1 MHSPSPA
8 PDEYRRRIE
17 AITAQDILLANDT
30 SGPLDL
36 KTSLSLHFDRAF
48 DFDDLFPRQLQD
60 HELRKALNQ
69 AFASQAAASHLNAF
83 FKRPPATPLAT
94 GECAYFFRTLV
105 ARALPD
111 DLTGPSGAAAY
122 QSCSLAQALWARHL
136 CHKRRDAFLMAT
148 LLLHNDLPDEAP
160 PPLAPVTTVEL
171 AHALD
176 LNALSHHLLATPAGT
191 NPAEHLFATLE
202 ADVYYQGLRY
212 RPPTLR
218 EREAGHE
225 PNQYGKVTL
234 PGAALNAPV
243 AHVLDALLHAQAFS
257 QWAARL
263 AQALQLP
270 EAINSRDL
278 AEQAMT
284 DWLYPPH
291 ARRAG
296 YVLDFELFNPQNQR
310 LPYADIRLDLT
321 NSVQASLGCR
331 PAVAE
336 LAAELLLRHFAP
348 ELLLDDTPTA
358 IPYRPD
364 LNWAILRQ
372 GVMLLRDLQ
381 RPLSHEQAEQIL
393 SQPVEDSAGS
403 SEALRDT
410 LAQWGP
416 LQGHIAYMPPWSA
429 QQWRTVY
436 DHYLIAWDV
445 AQLQQR
451 PDRIAEACRLLEAA
465 NIDPAGH
472 NADGQLHLEAYLDLQ
487 TRYSAKGLPD
497 VTQWF
502 EEAFDRWLASAR
514 ILHEGLMQ
522 RLLRHLPE
530 DYLQALREGPWT
542 CYAATW
548 PRYRQPDPVPPYGDS
563 PEEHWQQE
571 VGTLGMLVLLQG
583 EHDHTLLELFPQRL
597 TWHERAIPPAAAHR
611 LSDIVTLPYQAYNE
625 APPTWDVATFHSSLS
640 TIIQAPAQHRLEA
653 LTNAYVQYVGLG
665 NSAALHAV
673 SKGATRHEAF
683 LAEKRQTSNWG
694 YLWKLIKHT
703 VPGAACIDAQNG
715 QDAVSCI
722 LDLAAGAGSATR
734 AIRRAANPL
743 ARLSAANSQAAQ
755 AMRLGLVKSARRWSE
770 LSELPPAVYARTV
783 GPRRWHSQPELPTHA
798 TWPDNFRL
806 DQPPPPGL
814 TPGQFMRDRLTPPDA
829 PLAWQGH
836 PRPLSIAR
844 SDGHVDT
851 LINGAIY
858 RHHPGELSN
867 TLRRIDNQKLSSAP
881 APTLQNAPYR
891 NEGDRHIALSFSPAA
906 NEAHTPLFGQQVSHA
921 FQHVRIEP
929 APIRMHGGDSRFDAW
944 TQAMVHEGKVVNY
957 TGQSSKPLAPIK
969 ALEARVRLGIITPPV
984 YHRRIT
990 ADPLAEFWFGLPET
1004 FSAAQVQLIARVCPP
1019 VRLGGLARTVPD
1031 RRTLRAAIIA
1041 WQSRDWII
1049 VEADVGVFYAAQW
1062 VISPWQARQ
1071 LNALAAGTLRPGDLP
1086 TPPSSTRQTLSRV
1099 RDDKMIERYLQV
1111 SETYRIVATRPNLQR
1126 DIDNLTALLRDWL
1139 EHSRASHPP
1148 VPSVFKEVL
1157 DAAEARMLPEYAK
1170 SILTAPTAQDALT
1183 GVAKLNLAGLNREI
1197 IPAWRPLRQAAL
1209 TEQDHVAL
1217 VLNTLL
1223 PATGTDAPFMPM
1235 SVAELLS
1242 EAGALQLRRHLP
1254 GANLAFAT
1262 ATLEDGSRRV
1272 YFSLSGGWK
1281 NRKVGIPTPPAE
1293 PHTRVTYIDARARM
1307 EGKPPSP
1314 RFTELPTLRRPDHL
1328 NIVEHHR
1335 HLDSERLIATVL
1347 NDDLLATHAS
1357 VRSIDVFTLFSTCR
1371 SCGGYVLPR
1380 LRLDYG
1386 KASFSVSWLVD
1397 YKE

>member
-1 MHSPSPA
+1 MLSPSPVTA
-8 PDEYRRRIE
+8 EQRSRID
-17 AITAQDILLANDT
+17 AITAQDILLASET
-30 SGPLDL
+30 SGRHDL

-48 DFDDLFPRQLQD
+48 DFDDLFPRQVQD
-60 HELRKALNQ
+60 HQLREALNQ
-69 AFASQAAASHLNAF
+69 ACASQPAASHLNAF
-83 FKRPPATPLAT
+83 LKRPPTTPLAT

-111 DLTGPSGAAAY
+111 DLSAQSAAAAY
-122 QSCSLAQALWARHL
+122 HACSLAQTLWARDL

-148 LLLHNDLPDEAP
+148 LLLYNDLPDQAP
-160 PPLAPVTTVEL
+160 LPPAPATAVEL

-176 LNALSHHLLATPAGT
+176 LNALSHHLLAVPTGS
-191 NPAEHLFATLE
+191 NPAEHVFATLE

-212 RPPTLR
+212 RAPTLR

-225 PNQYGKVTL
+225 PNQYGKVAL

-243 AHVLDALLHAQAFS
+243 AHVLDALLHAHAFS
-257 QWAARL
+257 HWAARL

-270 EAINSRDL
+270 EAINSRCL
-278 AEQAMT
+278 AEQALV

-296 YVLDFELFNPQNQR
+296 YVLDFELFNPVNQW

-321 NSVQASLGCR
+321 NSVQTSLGCR

-348 ELLLDDTPTA
+348 ELLLDDTPSE

-364 LNWAILRQ
+364 LNWAMLRQ
-372 GVMLLRDLQ
+372 GVMLLRDRQ
-381 RPLSHEQAEQIL
+381 RPLSHEQAEQIF
-393 SQPVEDSAGS
+393 SQTVEDPAAS
-403 SEALRDT
+403 SEALLDT
-410 LAQWGP
+410 LAHWGP
-416 LQGHIAYMPPWSA
+416 LQGHIEYMPPWSA
-429 QQWRTVY
+429 KQWRTVY

-451 PDRIAEACRLLEAA
+451 PDRMAEACRLLEQAH
-465 NIDPAGH
+465 IDPAGR
-472 NADGQLHLEAYLDLQ
+472 NVDGQLHLEAYVDQQ
-487 TRYSAKGLPD
+487 TRYNARGLPD
-497 VTQWF
+497 VTQWY

-514 ILHEGLMQ
+514 ILHEGLIQ

-548 PRYRQPDPVPPYGDS
+548 PRYRQSGPVPPYGDS

-571 VGTLGMLVLLQG
+571 VGTLGMLILLQG

-597 TWHERAIPPAAAHR
+597 TWHERAIPSAAAHR
-611 LSDIVTLPYQAYNE
+611 LSDVVTLPYQAYNE

-640 TIIQAPAQHRLEA
+640 TLIQAPAQYRLEA
-653 LTNAYVQYVGLG
+653 LTKAYVQYVGLG
-665 NSAALHAV
+665 NSAVLHAIG
-673 SKGATRHEAF
+673 KGATPHEAF
-683 LAEKRQTSNWG
+683 LAEQRKVSNWG
-694 YLWKLIKHT
+694 YFWNLIKRT
-703 VPGAACIDAQNG
+703 VPGAICFDTQNG
-715 QDAVSCI
+715 HDAASCI
-722 LDLAAGAGSATR
+722 LDVVAGAGSATR

-814 TPGQFMRDRLTPPDA
+814 TPGQFMRDRLTPANA

-844 SDGHVDT
+844 SDGQVDT

-858 RHHPGELSN
+858 RHHPGEPSN

-891 NEGDRHIALSFSPAA
+891 NEGDRHIALSFTPAA
-906 NEAHTPLFGQQVSHA
+906 NEANTPLFGQQVSHA
-921 FQHVRIEP
+921 FQQVRIEP
-929 APIRMHGGDSRFDAW
+929 APMRMHGGDNRFDAW
-944 TQAMVHEGKVVNY
+944 AQVMVHEGKVVNY
-957 TGQSSKPLAPIK
+957 TGATSTPLAPIK
-969 ALEARVRLGIITPPV
+969 ALEAQVRLGIITPPV

-1004 FSAAQVQLIARVCPP
+1004 FSAAQVQLVARVCPP

-1031 RRTLRAAIIA
+1031 RRTLRAAIIE
-1041 WQSRDWII
+1041 WQGRDWMV
-1049 VEADVGVFYAAQW
+1049 VEADTGVFYAAQW
-1062 VISPWQARQ
+1062 AVSPWQTRQ
-1071 LNALAAGTLRPGDLP
+1071 LNALASGTLRPGDLP
-1086 TPPSSTRQTLSRV
+1086 RPPSSTRLMLSRV
-1099 RDDKMIERYLQV
+1099 RDETMIERYLEV
-1111 SETYRIVATRPNLQR
+1111 SETYRVVAARPNLQG
-1126 DIDNLTALLRDWL
+1126 DIDNLTMLLRDWL

-1148 VPSVFKEVL
+1148 APGLFQELL
-1157 DAAEARMLPEYAK
+1157 DAAEARRLPEYAK
-1170 SILTAPTAQDALT
+1170 NILTAPAAQDALT
-1183 GVAKLNLAGLNREI
+1183 GVAKINLAGLNRQI
-1197 IPAWRPLRQAAL
+1197 IPVWRPLRQAAL

-1223 PATGTDAPFMPM
+1223 PAAGTDRPFAPM

-1242 EAGALQLRRHLP
+1242 EAGALQLRQHLP

-1281 NRKVGIPTPPAE
+1281 HRKLVITPPPAE
-1293 PHTRVTYIDARARM
+1293 LQTRVTYIDARQRLQ
-1307 EGKPPSP
+1307 GVPPSQ
-1314 RFTELPTLRRPDHL
+1314 RFTELPTLRRPGNLD
-1328 NIVEHHR
+1328 ITEHRR

-1347 NDDLLATHAS
+1347 NDDLLAAPAS
-1357 VRSIDVFTLFSTCR
+1357 VRSIEVFTLFSTCR